1 MIGINEKLSILYYD
15 GVSTYTDYSL
25 DLFDYASDPVSLT
38 LASTESIYIGFRKPL
53 NTFYVQ
59 MDTYSTTDTTLSVK
73 YYNGS
78 SFVSVTGL
86 HDETRA
92 FKKSGFV
99 IFDRNLASE
108 AKTTIN
114 STELYWYELSVAADT
129 SASVF
134 RGINIV
140 YSSDADLKTE
150 VFEISDYLPNGE
162 NSFILSHAAA
172 RNEIIQKLRTDGRY
186 KLDFST
192 GVAKDITAFDLLDVS
207 QVRVASTYLV
217 LSKIYSNLSDETD
230 DVYSQKSDRYKSMY
244 NAAMQHFFLW
254 LDTDDDGT
262 LDIEERTQDVSGVIQ
277 RR

>member
-1 MIGINEKLSILYYD
+1 MIGLNEKLTIKYYD
-15 GVSTYTDYSL
+15 GVSTYTDYSM
-25 DLFDYASDPVSLT
+25 DLFDYASEPVSIT
-38 LASTESIYIGFRKPL
+38 LASSESIYIGFRKPI

-59 MDTYSTTDTTLSVK
+59 MDKYSTTDTTLSVN

-78 SFVSVTGL
+78 SFVPVTGL

-92 FKKSGFV
+92 FQKSGFV
-99 IFDRNLASE
+99 TFDRNLSDE
-108 AKTTIN
+108 SKTTVN
-114 STELYWYELSVAADT
+114 SSELYWIQLSVASDT
-129 SASVF
+129 SASIF

-140 YSSDADLKTE
+140 YSNDVDLKTE
-150 VFEISDYLPNGE
+150 VFEINDYLPNGE
-162 NSFILSHAAA
+162 NSFILTHAAA

-186 KLDFST
+186 KLDFAT

-217 LSKIYSNLSDETD
+217 LSKIYSNLSDSID
-230 DVYSQKSDRYKSMY
+230 DVYSQKSDKYRTMY
-244 NAAMQHFFLW
+244 NGAMQHFFLW